1 MDEAYAALRDL
12 KCEVQFVTIKGIEPC
27 AEFQN
32 VSMTLRLSI
41 SNQIYLQNYLNN
53 SEDGQVEEAFET
65 FGAKREGQPNRFNPV
80 YDEDKDFDLR
90 VQNEARAPFALDNL
104 RPFAANSAAK

>member
-12 KCEVQFVTIKGIEPC
+12 KCEVQFVTIKGTVKPY
-27 AEFQN
+27 
-32 VSMTLRLSI
+32 SD
-41 SNQIYLQNYLNN
+41 LQNTFYWTASHITLHPDH
-53 SEDGQVEEAFET
+53 SEDGQVGDAFET
-65 FGAKREGQPNRFNPV
+65 FGEKREGQPNRFNPV
-80 YDEDKDFDLR
+80 YDEDKDFDMR

>member
-1 MDEAYAALRDL
+1 MRSYNSAFHFQTASKY
-12 KCEVQFVTIKGIEPC
+12 FV
-27 AEFQN
+27 
-32 VSMTLRLSI
+32 SI
-41 SNQIYLQNYLNN
+41 PY
-53 SEDGQVEEAFET
+53 SEDGQVGDAFEE

-90 VQNEARAPFALDNL
+90 VQNEARAPFELDNL